1 MITIRV
7 KAKDM
12 YSFLNIKWARCY
24 AYLEEGTVIFKKHN
38 DKLLNHIIA
47 TISINNISCSVEVL
61 DNSNKNYYVDVYDKG
76 RYSEYNGHTH
86 INTADDLTNHL
97 SGEES
102 YDYSNVDDLVTVT
115 STVGEFD
122 VDWM

>member
-12 YSFLNIKWARCY
+12 YSLLNIKGARCY

-38 DKLLNHIIA
+38 SKLLNHIIA

-76 RYSEYNGHTH
+76 RLSEYNGHTH
-86 INTADDLTNHL
+86 INTADDLTIQL

-102 YDYSNVDDLVTVT
+102 YDYGSVADMVTVT
-115 STVGEFD
+115 STRNSI
-122 VDWM
+122 DWM